1 MHSSCS
7 ISATLSTRPSAIALQ
22 RMFSSAVM
30 LGYSPGFSTS
40 VPMRTASL
48 RGAFCEALPRGTG
61 CEAVEQTHL
70 ARRGTDHPAD
80 HLHRGR
86 FSCAVSADE
95 AVDIAAS
102 DVHVQPVD
110 DVAPAIRLAQAT
122 RFDCQHVNLLPDGLA
137 AAAA

>member
-48 RGAFCEALPRGTG
+48 RGAFCEALPEEPAAKRSNRRTSP
-61 CEAVEQTHL
+61 AVGRIIPQIIFIVV
-70 ARRGTDHPAD
+70 DFPAPF
-80 HLHRGR
+80 R
-86 FSCAVSADE
+86 
-95 AVDIAAS
+95 
-102 DVHVQPVD
+102 PTK
-110 DVAPAIRLAQAT
+110 P
-122 RFDCQHVNLLPDGLA
+122 
-137 AAAA
+137 